1 MIPYWMPMTIG
12 AILIVA
18 SLIGLQLLL
27 MKVKDYNKNDFVTIG
42 IILIIAFSCGC
53 WVFGG
58 GIFSW
63 VQHLN

>member
-1 MIPYWMPMTIG
+1 MTIG

-27 MKVKDYNKNDFVTIG
+27 MKVKDYNKNDFITIG
-42 IILIIAFSCGC
+42 IILIIALSCGC
-53 WVFGG
+53 LVFGG
-58 GIFSW
+58 GVLW

>member
-1 MIPYWMPMTIG
+1 MTIG

-27 MKVKDYNKNDFVTIG
+27 MKVKDYNENDFITIG
-42 IILIIAFSCGC
+42 IILIIALSCGC

-58 GIFSW
+58 GVLW